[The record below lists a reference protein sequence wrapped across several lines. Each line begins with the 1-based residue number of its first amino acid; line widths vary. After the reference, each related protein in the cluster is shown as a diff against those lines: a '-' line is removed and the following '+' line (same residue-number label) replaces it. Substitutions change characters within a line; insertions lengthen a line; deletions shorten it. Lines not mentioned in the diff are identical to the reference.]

1 MKPNTIYITQVDLEK
16 IRDLIR
22 EAQNA
27 GYRGSA
33 YIQALKEELDRAEI
47 VNPQDVPPDV
57 ITMNTRAVLLDTET
71 SELMEFTLVFPADAD
86 VAQGK
91 ISILAPVGTGM
102 LGYRVGDVFEWN
114 TPGGKR
120 KLRVEKILEQPEA
133 SGNYD

>member
-1 MKPNTIYITQVDLEK
+1 MKLNTIYITRVDLEK
-16 IRDLIR
+16 IRDLIW
-22 EAQNA
+22 EAQNK

-33 YIQALKEELDRAEI
+33 YIQALKDELDRAEI

-57 ITMNTRAVLLDTET
+57 ITMNTKAVLLDTET
-71 SELMEFTLVFPADAD
+71 GELMEFTLVFPADAD

-91 ISILAPVGTGM
+91 ISILAPIGTGM

-120 KLRVEKILEQPEA
+120 KLRVDKILEQPEA

>member
-16 IRDLIR
+16 IRNLIW

-27 GYRGSA
+27 GYRVST

-57 ITMNTRAVLLDTET
+57 ITMNTKAILLDTET

-133 SGNYD
+133 FGNYD